1 MRAVAFMRRAL
12 KKEKPLDRYQAEKLK
27 DIILWGLGNF
37 YKSSPKESFSGAF
50 FKKHTRIK
58 ALGAGAF

>member
-1 MRAVAFMRRAL
+1 MRRAL

-50 FKKHTRIK
+50 FKKHPKIK
-58 ALGAGAF
+58 K